1 METPTNRRQ
10 FLTKLAL
17 PAAAGLAFTGIA
29 PLAFAQTQPQTP
41 AQATPPPLPAQ
52 LVKDFVIAGHGK
64 LDVVKTMLA
73 EHPTLLNAC
82 WDWKNG
88 DFETALEGAGHIG
101 YKEGARWLI
110 EQGARANIFVLVMLG
125 HLEVVK
131 GLLTLY
137 PALKNSKGPHGFTL
151 VHHAKKGGDEAA
163 PVLAYLNS
171 IGLME

>member
-1 METPTNRRQ
+1 MQPTTNRRQ
-10 FLTKLAL
+10 FLTRLAL
-17 PAAAGLAFTGIA
+17 PAAAGFALTGIT
-29 PLAFAQTQPQTP
+29 PSLFAQT
-41 AQATPPPLPAQ
+41 QATPPPLPAQ

-64 LDVVKTMLA
+64 LDVVKAMLA

-110 EQGARANIFVLVMLG
+110 EQGARANIFVLAMLG
-125 HLEVVK
+125 HLDVVK

-137 PALKNSKGPHGFTL
+137 PALKNSRGPHGLTL

-171 IGLME
+171 IGLTE